1 MCAVVA
7 RQFTLS
13 RFEAWRWAVVALMGL
28 VMVTLLAWL
37 IGQPEDLHWGVA
49 AGLGLVALIALSL
62 GGSLLRNPAIS
73 LRWDGQAWY
82 AGPAASA
89 GQEASGALTVSVD
102 LGPWM
107 LLRFQT
113 DGVDPQAGVIWL
125 PVQRTGLEVQWHAL
139 RCAVYSPRPARDVAR
154 SSNAA
159 ADL

>member
-1 MCAVVA
+1 MRAIAAC
-7 RQFTLS
+7 QFTLS
-13 RFEAWRWAVVALMGL
+13 QFGAWRWAVLTLMG
-28 VMVTLLAWL
+28 VVLLALLSWL
-37 IGQPEDLHWGVA
+37 IGQHGEFHWGA
-49 AGLGLVALIALSL
+49 AVGLGLGALISLAL
-62 GGSLLRNPAIS
+62 GGSLLRNPAVC

-89 GQEASGALTVSVD
+89 VRKIPGDLSVAVD

-107 LLRFQT
+107 LLRFQANEI
-113 DGVDPQAGVIWL
+113 GRPANVLWL
-125 PVQRTGLEVQWHAL
+125 PVQRKGLEAQWHTL